1 MSYNVALFLAPSRL
15 EEDEAPVIKFNLHA
29 VYGLARA
36 HFPGEDQ
43 FTLSLP
49 VEITE
54 GVTLENVSALI
65 SPDSFDGVRKRIGTD
80 ATDRLEGVH
89 HALVHRYEP
98 MFMLDENK
106 KELITHEMQDHASE
120 QRVSIIRA
128 LLRLIRP
135 TREELQNMHGNVRHD
150 GSLDVMGFEHP
161 ARIFE
166 VPQNQKLFS
175 IRNEDVEA
183 LIALSPTFLK
193 AMREDYWEIR
203 MAVQFHDQGHHQVYY
218 PKARYLLWMAAI
230 EGLYTSV
237 DEQGSKLAKARI
249 RWFLGDKTSI
259 YPKGELHDLNRE
271 PHITVGDILDD
282 LYLMRNCISHG
293 DRLDDRYFAIA
304 RDDLA
309 EGLPLFGVLTEG
321 ASFIIRHSLL
331 KILRAG
337 LIEHFKGPAESS
349 AYFAANG
356 YSKRDVDSRVAES
369 KNESGS
375 R

>member
-1 MSYNVALFLAPSRL
+1 M
-15 EEDEAPVIKFNLHA
+15 IKFNLHA
-29 VYGLARA
+29 VYGLAHA

-43 FTLSLP
+43 FTIPLP
-49 VEITE
+49 VEIAE
-54 GVTLENVSALI
+54 GVTLEDVSALMP
-65 SPDSFDGVRKRIGTD
+65 PDSFDGFKKRIGTD
-80 ATDRLEGVH
+80 ATDRLEGVR
-89 HALVHRYEP
+89 HALIHRYEP
-98 MFMLDENK
+98 TFMFDDNK

-135 TREELQNMHGNVRHD
+135 TREEAQQMHGNVFSD
-150 GSLDVMGFEHP
+150 GSLDVMGFGHP
-161 ARIFE
+161 ALISE
-166 VPQNQKLFS
+166 VPQNQRLFT
-175 IRNEDVEA
+175 IRNEDIEA

-203 MAVQFHDQGHHQVYY
+203 MAVQFHELGHYQVYD

-237 DEQGSKLAKARI
+237 EEQGSGLAKARI
-249 RWFLGDKTSI
+249 RWFLGDNTSI
-259 YPKGELHDLNRE
+259 YPKGELHDLNEE

-293 DRLDDRYFAIA
+293 DRLNDKYFAVKRA
-304 RDDLA
+304 DLT

-321 ASFIIRHSLL
+321 ASFIIRYSLL
-331 KILRAG
+331 KILHDG
-337 LIEHFKGPAESS
+337 LIEHFVGATESA

-356 YSKRDVDSRVAES
+356 LSRRNANRTNR
-369 KNESGS
+369 KLTI
-375 R
+375 